1 MADIDGTWNCT
12 VKSPLGDQ
20 SLTLTLTSQGESFS
34 GQAGGAMGSLPV
46 SGSVS
51 GDKLTWKMSITVPM
65 PMTLDC
71 EATIADGTLTG
82 NVNAGAFGAMPLS
95 GEKAA

>member
-20 SLTLTLTSQGESFS
+20 KLTMALTGDGSSFS
-34 GQAGGAMGSLPV
+34 GQASGAMGSLPV
-46 SGSVS
+46 SGTVS
-51 GDKLTWKMSITVPM
+51 GDKLAWKMSISVPM

-71 EATIADGTLTG
+71 AATISGDTLTG
-82 NVNAGAFGAMPLS
+82 DVGAGGFGSFALT
-95 GEKAA
+95 GTRG

>member
-1 MADIDGTWNCT
+1 MADVDGTWNCT

-20 SLTLTLTSQGESFS
+20 NLTLALTSNGSSFS

-46 SGSVS
+46 SGTVS
-51 GDKLTWKMSITVPM
+51 GDKLAWKMSITVPM

-71 EATIADGTLTG
+71 MATISGDTLTG
-82 NVNAGAFGAMPLS
+82 DVGAGGFGSFALT
-95 GEKAA
+95 GTRG